1 MYSCPLE
8 KSQVDLSAIEQVWH
22 AKHRL
27 ILNTKA
33 NCHFGCRSSY
43 GYSIFRPSC
52 QLYTSGIVHPPSS
65 HDRLVCPLS
74 SCSIVFKP
82 QAVSPLHLD
91 LDVFAFE
98 PLDHELVLLARR

>member
-1 MYSCPLE
+1 MYSCPFE

-52 QLYTSGIVHPPSS
+52 QLYTSGMVPPPSS
-65 HDRLVCPLS
+65 HDQLVGSAQQLS
-74 SCSIVFKP
+74 HRRHTTRC
-82 QAVSPLHLD
+82 APLHLD

-98 PLDHELVLLARR
+98 PFDHELVL